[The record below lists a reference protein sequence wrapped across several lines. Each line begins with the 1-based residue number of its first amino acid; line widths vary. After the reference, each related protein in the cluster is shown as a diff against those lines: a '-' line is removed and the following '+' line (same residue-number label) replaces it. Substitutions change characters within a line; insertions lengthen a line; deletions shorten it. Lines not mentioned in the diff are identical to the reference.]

1 MRPLHWSQHG
11 ERYIHH
17 FFLVALQLR
26 ESNLA
31 LQQCI
36 TGIVILICM
45 LFAVITFKVLLIIVK
60 QDSVAWTFQKQFHCA
75 SCLLISLL
83 HFHICVYL
91 YCYVVWLL
99 CFYYVFLEMLPL
111 FYCFNFLVTFLPGM
125 ILLCALAAW
134 DSIARPF
141 CMILN
146 CVSFCMK
153 LCCVCFV
160 KWIPLFV
167 SSEEDSIVRPV

>member
-1 MRPLHWSQHG
+1 MRPSLYYLS
-11 ERYIHH
+11 
-17 FFLVALQLR
+17 
-26 ESNLA
+26 
-31 LQQCI
+31 
-36 TGIVILICM
+36 IVFIVLFSLFRAAVVGLI
-45 LFAVITFKVLLIIVK
+45 VLLIIVK
-60 QDSVAWTFQKQFHCA
+60 QDSVAWPFQKQFHCA
-75 SCLLISLL
+75 SCLLIFLL

-111 FYCFNFLVTFLPGM
+111 FYCFYFLVTFLPGK

-141 CMILN
+141 CMILY